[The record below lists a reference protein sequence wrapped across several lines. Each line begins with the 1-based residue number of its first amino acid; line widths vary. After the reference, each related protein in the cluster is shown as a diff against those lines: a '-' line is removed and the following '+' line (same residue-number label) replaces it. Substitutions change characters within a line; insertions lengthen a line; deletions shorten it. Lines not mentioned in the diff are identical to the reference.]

1 MANKPNK
8 SVRHQEKKTT
18 GTVKS
23 KPERKKAIKMRNE
36 IYFE

>member
-8 SVRHQEKKTT
+8 SVRHQEKK
-18 GTVKS
+18 TVKS